1 MPKCLIYFC
10 TQFWPCL
17 LGFGPLFDFGFFA
30 AAAAAVVVVVVAAVV
45 CRFLARED
53 V

>member
-1 MPKCLIYFC
+1 MPKCVIYFW

-17 LGFGPLFDFGFFA
+17 LGFGHLFDFGFF
-30 AAAAAVVVVVVAAVV
+30 AAAAVVVVVVAAVV

>member
-1 MPKCLIYFC
+1 MPKCVILFLDSVLAMFAW
-10 TQFWPCL
+10 FWAS
-17 LGFGPLFDFGFFA
+17 FDFGFFS
-30 AAAAAVVVVVVAAVV
+30 AAAVVVVVVAAVV

>member
-1 MPKCLIYFC
+1 MSFYFWA
-10 TQFWPCL
+10 QFWSCL
-17 LGFGPLFDFGFFA
+17 LCFGPLFDFGFF
-30 AAAAAVVVVVVAAVV
+30 AAAAVVVVVVAAVV

>member
-1 MPKCLIYFC
+1 MSFYFW
-10 TQFWPCL
+10 TQFWPCS
-17 LGFGPLFDFGFFA
+17 LGFGPLFDFGFF
-30 AAAAAVVVVVVAAVV
+30 AAAAVVVVVVAAVV